1 MVEIQ
6 LRGRAFKDKMIESIF
21 FFLALSVIRPA
32 LVPAMQVQPRNGF
45 SDVQS
50 ATATTGTDPDQ
61 VSSGGSVGRSEQL
74 SVTNLLKCPA
84 KRTCFRLQSK

>member
-32 LVPAMQVQPRNGF
+32 LAPAMQVQPRNGF

-50 ATATTGTDPDQ
+50 ATATTGH
-61 VSSGGSVGRSEQL
+61 
-74 SVTNLLKCPA
+74 
-84 KRTCFRLQSK
+84 